1 MQEEEFE
8 AISGMLKQLQFEL
21 PQPSE
26 YKNELALPAFLLPAS
41 GGVSGGVCPKSSSR
55 ALATIPEEVTA
66 TSPPSTA
73 HWGKLDTM
81 VDFVCV
87 CSVVR

>member
-1 MQEEEFE
+1 MEDEEFE

-21 PQPSE
+21 PPARE
-26 YKNELALPAFLLPAS
+26 YKNELTQPAFLLEPL
-41 GGVSGGVCPKSSSR
+41 GGECPKSSSR